1 MHLSDQKVCVGSIN
15 RPVAQDVVLHPLFW
29 NSDERLSFLRD
40 ASDRVELEDREDN
53 SAVLAAVEAIGPIAL
68 GGTWDV
74 HLDPDLL
81 ENLRRYRR
89 YNFNSVRDLLRVIR
103 NKSNHYRELPQ
114 NVQVCQQHL
123 TFQVKTFGLF
133 YAVLF
138 EADLF

>member
-1 MHLSDQKVCVGSIN
+1 MGSIN

-123 TFQVKTFGLF
+123 TLQVKIFGLF